1 MNYFV
6 DLNTV
11 VNNSMRLKIAACL
24 ALTSVILAGCSKK
37 EETAAGGATV
47 TDASVDPKAAP
58 AAAPASETPGVERI
72 PGENAVQSALKA
84 KDYNTA
90 VSRVLAM
97 KNGLPS
103 EMWSVYAELYTEV
116 RNTLAA
122 EAPTNPQAAQAL
134 VVLRASTAGR

>member
-1 MNYFV
+1 
-6 DLNTV
+6 
-11 VNNSMRLKIAACL
+11 MRFNVAVCL
-24 ALTSVILAGCSKK
+24 GLASLILGGCSKK
-37 EETAAGGATV
+37 EENAAGGAAV
-47 TDASVDPKAAP
+47 TEAPPAAP
-58 AAAPASETPGVERI
+58 AAAPAADAPGVERI
-72 PGENAVQSALKA
+72 PGENAVNSALKA